1 MTAPLAVEFAPDFPD
16 HELIVYRN
24 SVARIDGWP
33 DGFECLIAVPKAK
46 LRELKSEGGQPPFW
60 RHGEVMNV
68 RPARNS

>member
-1 MTAPLAVEFAPDFPD
+1 M
-16 HELIVYRN
+16 YRN
-24 SVARIDGWP
+24 RVARIDGWP

-46 LRELKSEGGQPPFW
+46 LRKLKSDGGRPPFW